1 MNIINDKLLAPAD
14 VADILGVPINSL
26 KMWRYRRTGP
36 PWLKLGRH
44 VRYRREE
51 LERWLDD
58 QTEARA

>member
-1 MNIINDKLLAPAD
+1 VNILNDKLLAPAD